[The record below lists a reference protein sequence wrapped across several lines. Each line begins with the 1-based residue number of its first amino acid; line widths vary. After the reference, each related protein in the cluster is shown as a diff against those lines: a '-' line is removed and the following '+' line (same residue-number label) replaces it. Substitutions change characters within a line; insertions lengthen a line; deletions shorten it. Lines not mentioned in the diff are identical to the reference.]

1 MEAKWCQ
8 ELMEYGMEKYGVP
21 EIVNT
26 DQGVQYSS
34 KIFS

>member
-8 ELMEYGMEKYGVP
+8 ELMEHGMEKYGVP
-21 EIVNT
+21 EVVNT
-26 DQGVQYSS
+26 DQGVQYTS